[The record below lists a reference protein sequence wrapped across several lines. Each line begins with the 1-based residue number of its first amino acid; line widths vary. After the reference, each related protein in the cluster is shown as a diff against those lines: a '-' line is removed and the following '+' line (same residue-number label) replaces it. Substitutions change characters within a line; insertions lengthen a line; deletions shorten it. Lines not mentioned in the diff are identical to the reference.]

1 MANDKGDSKEGI
13 LASDQLNLKVLGQVL
28 DYIDFSKHNSAT
40 FKSAIKNRP
49 KRFFF
54 HENDDPYDTQQQV

>member
-28 DYIDFSKHNSAT
+28 DDIVSLKHNT
-40 FKSAIKNRP
+40 
-49 KRFFF
+49 
-54 HENDDPYDTQQQV
+54 